1 MAQALS
7 DDTVV
12 APIRGAAQ
20 AEVMIAAAAQRRRL
34 ADETTA
40 WFARNEVH
48 FGVSIAGEVVQRPI
62 PFDPLPRI
70 VDSVGWAWLERA
82 LAQRVRAL
90 DHFIR
95 DAYGECRVLKAGLV
109 PPELVY
115 GPTSWFRS
123 CRGPAALRPG
133 QITIAGIDLVRVE
146 GRWLVLEDNLR
157 VPSGVSYALASRRVL
172 ADLAPEMLAGLRP
185 RALGEYPRRLLAA
198 MEQRSPEEGVTVLLS
213 PGPANAAYYEHVEL
227 ARLMGIPVVTA
238 ADLVASHRG
247 CWLRQNGGNV
257 PVARIYHRYSP
268 EYLDPL
274 GGRDDSLIGIP
285 FLFAAW
291 RQGRV
296 VLANAPTCG
305 VADDKRLFPYVPSLI
320 RYYLGEQ
327 PMLEQPLTI
336 ELDKVAH
343 RRKVL
348 AKFVLKPVNGSG
360 GKGIVFGP
368 IANGEEK
375 AALVAALE
383 EAPGSMVAQ
392 PVLEIER
399 LACVAVGGDLEWRR
413 CDLRAFVV
421 MDVDPWVMPGG
432 LTRVAPGTDQWLVN
446 SSAGGGV
453 KDTWVES

>member
-1 MAQALS
+1 MP
-7 DDTVV
+7 
-12 APIRGAAQ
+12 PIRGGIQTPLAA
-20 AEVMIAAAAQRRRL
+20 ATAAAQRRRL
-34 ADETTA
+34 ADDTTA

-48 FGVSIAGEVVQRPI
+48 FGVSVGGEVVQRPI
-62 PFDPLPRI
+62 PYDPLPRI
-70 VDSVGWAWLERA
+70 VDSVEWAWLERA

-90 DHFIR
+90 DEFIR
-95 DAYGECRVLKAGLV
+95 DSYGDARILRAGLV
-109 PPELVY
+109 PPQLVY
-115 GPTSWFRS
+115 GSTSWFRS
-123 CRGPAALRPG
+123 CRGPAALRRG
-133 QITIAGIDLVRVE
+133 QVTIAGIDLVRVD

-157 VPSGVSYALASRRVL
+157 VPSGVSYALASRRAL
-172 ADLAPEMLAGLRP
+172 ADLAPELFADMRP
-185 RALGEYPRRLLAA
+185 RGLGDYPRRLLAA
-198 MEQRSPEEGVTVLLS
+198 MLQRSSAEGLTVLLS
-213 PGPANAAYYEHVEL
+213 PGPANAAYYEHCEL

-247 CWLRQNGGNV
+247 CWLRRESGNV

-274 GGRDDSLIGIP
+274 GGRDDSLIGVP

-291 RQGRV
+291 RQGKV

-305 VADDKRLFPYVPSLI
+305 VADDKRLFPYVPALI
-320 RYYLGEQ
+320 QYYLGEQ

-336 ELDKVAH
+336 GLESLP
-343 RRKVL
+343 RRREVL
-348 AKFVLKPVNGSG
+348 ARFDDFVFKPVNGSG

-368 IANGEEK
+368 VANGEER
-375 AALVAALE
+375 AALSAALDA
-383 EAPGSMVAQ
+383 APGTMVAQ
-392 PVLEIER
+392 PLLEIER
-399 LACVAVGGDLEWRR
+399 LPCVASGGDLEYRR

-421 MDVDPWVMPGG
+421 VDVDPWVMPGG